1 MKEANRRGNQN
12 QCRWCLHGIDRGR
25 RMGYVIRDGEGE
37 VIHDGAC
44 KLIHLRDALQAE
56 VRACLEGLKV
66 VVDWGIGNVILE
78 TDSLILTHFMK
89 DNFYMLA
96 LAGGA
101 MKGIIT
107 RSLKEEESELEKLNT

>member
-1 MKEANRRGNQN
+1 MSGRAKGCSRSGNRN
-12 QCRWCLHGIDRGR
+12 
-25 RMGYVIRDGEGE
+25 
-37 VIHDGAC
+37 A
-44 KLIHLRDALQAE
+44 
-56 VRACLEGLKV
+56 
-66 VVDWGIGNVILE
+66 ILE

-107 RSLKEEESELEKLNT
+107 RRLKREEGELEKLKILIYGFI